1 MFSGLHCTAA
11 GDKLQE
17 TQRNG
22 SVIQFEKLFV
32 SETADLRFSRQVWN
46 HEVELKAVKNMI
58 MIHTVITALGI
69 SHIHVYL

>member
-22 SVIQFEKLFV
+22 SVIQFEKLFFP
-32 SETADLRFSRQVWN
+32 ETADLRFSRQV
-46 HEVELKAVKNMI
+46 
-58 MIHTVITALGI
+58 
-69 SHIHVYL
+69 